1 MTPDRLSI
9 DGAVSVVT
17 GGASGIGKGISKAL
31 LRRGA
36 RVVIADVE
44 EPVLEQAVGELSP
57 LGPVEGV
64 RTDVS
69 DENSVAVLA
78 DHVFSTHGRCNLL
91 FCNAGVTSGGGGKP
105 WQQEPNDWRWCF
117 GVNVFGVAICTW
129 AFVPR
134 MIASGEPGQ
143 VIVTS
148 SGDGGFAPVPTASV
162 YASSKAAASC
172 FTEALNHN
180 LISEGTNLRA
190 SVFYPS
196 GGLMNTGLFNA
207 QRNRPEHLQRVGEGT
222 GRGSLTFEANSSR
235 WSRRCEV
242 PSPRWPISTSSA
254 SSCSTASRSAATSL
268 PGTSTTPRSCCT
280 SGPRPSAVPRCPA
293 ATTLPPEP
301 SSLRSAHSKEAT
313 RVWGAGDAVPW

>member
-1 MTPDRLSI
+1 MGSRVSPDRLSI
-9 DGAVSVVT
+9 DGAVAVVT
-17 GGASGIGKGISKAL
+17 GGASGIGKGIVKAL

-36 RVVIADVE
+36 RVVIADIE
-44 EPVLEQAVGELSP
+44 ESVLEQAVGELSP

-69 DENSVAVLA
+69 DEDAVTALA
-78 DHVFSTHGRCNLL
+78 QHVFGVHECCNLL

-222 GRGSLTFEANSSR
+222 GRGSLTFEELKQIVAELR
-235 WSRRCEV
+235 GAEPEVADLDELGEFLLDGVAERRYIIARDLDDTVELLHERAEAIGRAEM
-242 PSPRWPISTSSA
+242 PRGHDL
-254 SSCSTASRSAATSL
+254 AT
-268 PGTSTTPRSCCT
+268 
-280 SGPRPSAVPRCPA
+280 
-293 ATTLPPEP
+293 
-301 SSLRSAHSKEAT
+301 
-313 RVWGAGDAVPW
+313 

>member
-1 MTPDRLSI
+1 MSSGPPGEFAAGTDDRRLHIAGMT
-9 DGAVSVVT
+9 AVVT
-17 GGASGIGKGISKAL
+17 GGAGGIGKGIVKAL

-36 RVVIADVE
+36 RVVIADIE
-44 EPVLEQAVGELSP
+44 APVLQQALDELSP

-64 RTDVS
+64 PTDVS
-69 DENSVAVLA
+69 DEQSVTALA
-78 DHVFSTHGRCNLL
+78 DRVFDTHGQCNLL

-196 GGLMNTGLFNA
+196 GGLMDTGLFNA

-222 GRGSLTFEANSSR
+222 GRKSFTFDELKAIVAR
-235 WSRRCEV
+235 MRGTEPEVADLDELGEFVLDGVAERRYIIARDLDGTADLLHDRADAIGRAEM
-242 PSPRWPISTSSA
+242 PRGHDL
-254 SSCSTASRSAATSL
+254 AT
-268 PGTSTTPRSCCT
+268 
-280 SGPRPSAVPRCPA
+280 
-293 ATTLPPEP
+293 
-301 SSLRSAHSKEAT
+301 
-313 RVWGAGDAVPW
+313 

>member
-1 MTPDRLSI
+1 MAESPDRLSI
-9 DGAVSVVT
+9 DGAVAVVT
-17 GGASGIGKGISKAL
+17 GGASGIGKGIVTAL

-36 RVVIADVE
+36 RAVIADIE
-44 EPVLEQAVGELSP
+44 EAVLEQAVGDLSP

-69 DENSVAVLA
+69 DEESVTALA
-78 DHVFSTHGRCNLL
+78 EHVFGVHGCCNLL

-134 MIASGEPGQ
+134 MIALGEPGQ

-162 YASSKAAASC
+162 YASSKAAVSC

-222 GRGSLTFEANSSR
+222 GRGSLSFDELKEIVAEIRGEEPQVANIDELGEFVLDGVVGASLHHR
-235 WSRRCEV
+235 QG
-242 PSPRWPISTSSA
+242 SPR
-254 SSCSTASRSAATSL
+254 
-268 PGTSTTPRSCCT
+268 
-280 SGPRPSAVPRCPA
+280 
-293 ATTLPPEP
+293 
-301 SSLRSAHSKEAT
+301 
-313 RVWGAGDAVPW
+313 

>member
-1 MTPDRLSI
+1 MPNGSSPNHETPGDDHLHIAGMT
-9 DGAVSVVT
+9 AVVT
-17 GGASGIGKGISKAL
+17 GGASGIGKGIAKAL
-31 LRRGA
+31 LGRGA
-36 RVVIADVE
+36 TAVIADIE
-44 EPVLEQAVGELSP
+44 EPVLEQAVQELSP

-69 DENSVAVLA
+69 DEASVTALA
-78 DHVFSTHGRCNLL
+78 DHVFEAHGACNLL

-134 MIASGEPGQ
+134 MIASGEPGH

-222 GRGSLTFEANSSR
+222 GRGSLSFEQLRQMIAEMR
-235 WSRRCEV
+235 GAEPAVADLDELGEFVLDGVAERRYIIARDLDDTVELLHARAEAIGRGQM
-242 PSPRWPISTSSA
+242 P
-254 SSCSTASRSAATSL
+254 
-268 PGTSTTPRSCCT
+268 PGHNL
-280 SGPRPSAVPRCPA
+280 G
-293 ATTLPPEP
+293 
-301 SSLRSAHSKEAT
+301 
-313 RVWGAGDAVPW
+313 G

>member
-1 MTPDRLSI
+1 MSSGPPGEFAAGTDDRRLRIAGMT
-9 DGAVSVVT
+9 AVVT
-17 GGASGIGKGISKAL
+17 GGAGGIGRGIVKAL

-36 RVVIADVE
+36 RVVIADIE
-44 EPVLEQAVGELSP
+44 APVLQQAVEDLSP

-64 RTDVS
+64 PTDVS
-69 DENSVAVLA
+69 DEQSVTALA
-78 DHVFSTHGRCNLL
+78 DHVFDTHGQCNLL

-196 GGLMNTGLFNA
+196 GGLMDTGLFNA

-222 GRGSLTFEANSSR
+222 GRGSLTFDELKAIVAR
-235 WSRRCEV
+235 MRGTEPEVADLDELGEFVLDGVAERRYIIARDLDGTAELLHDRADAIGRAEM
-242 PSPRWPISTSSA
+242 PRGHDF
-254 SSCSTASRSAATSL
+254 AT
-268 PGTSTTPRSCCT
+268 
-280 SGPRPSAVPRCPA
+280 
-293 ATTLPPEP
+293 
-301 SSLRSAHSKEAT
+301 
-313 RVWGAGDAVPW
+313 

>member
-1 MTPDRLSI
+1 MLNSPPSKREACADVHRLQIAGST
-9 DGAVSVVT
+9 AVVT
-17 GGASGIGKGISKAL
+17 GGASGIGKGIAKAL

-36 RVVIADVE
+36 TVVIADIE
-44 EPVLEQAVGELSP
+44 EPVLEQAVAELSP

-69 DENSVAVLA
+69 DEESVTALA
-78 DHVFSTHGRCNLL
+78 DHVFKAHGACNLL

-134 MIASGEPGQ
+134 MIDSGQPGQ

-180 LISEGTNLRA
+180 LIREGTNLRA

-196 GGLMNTGLFNA
+196 GGLLDTGLFNA
-207 QRNRPEHLQRVGEGT
+207 QRNRPEHLRRIGEAT
-222 GRGSLTFEANSSR
+222 GRKSLTFEQLKQMIAEMR
-235 WSRRCEV
+235 GAEPEVADLDELGEFVLDGVAERRFIIARDLDDTVELLHARAEAIGRAEM
-242 PSPRWPISTSSA
+242 P
-254 SSCSTASRSAATSL
+254 
-268 PGTSTTPRSCCT
+268 PGHDL
-280 SGPRPSAVPRCPA
+280 G
-293 ATTLPPEP
+293 
-301 SSLRSAHSKEAT
+301 
-313 RVWGAGDAVPW
+313 G

>member
-1 MTPDRLSI
+1 MTLDRLTI
-9 DGAVSVVT
+9 DGSVAVVT
-17 GGASGIGKGISKAL
+17 GGAGGIGKGIAKAL

-36 RVVIADVE
+36 RVVIADIE
-44 EPVLEQAVGELSP
+44 APALEQVMGELSP
-57 LGPVEGV
+57 LGSVKGV
-64 RTDVS
+64 PTDVS
-69 DENSVAVLA
+69 DEESVTALA
-78 DHVFSTHGRCNLL
+78 DHVFEAHGACNLL

-134 MIASGEPGQ
+134 MISSGEPGQ

-172 FTEALNHN
+172 FTEALNAN
-180 LISEGTNLRA
+180 LVREGTDLRA

-207 QRNRPEHLQRVGEGT
+207 QRNRPEHLQRVGEAT
-222 GRGSLTFEANSSR
+222 GRGSLTFEQLKRMIADMR
-235 WSRRCEV
+235 GTEPEVADLDELGEFVLDGVAERRYIIARDLDETEELLHRRAEAIGRAEM
-242 PSPRWPISTSSA
+242 P
-254 SSCSTASRSAATSL
+254 
-268 PGTSTTPRSCCT
+268 PGHDL
-280 SGPRPSAVPRCPA
+280 G
-293 ATTLPPEP
+293 
-301 SSLRSAHSKEAT
+301 
-313 RVWGAGDAVPW
+313 G

>member
-1 MTPDRLSI
+1 MPDGPALENELSPNGDHLHIAGMT
-9 DGAVSVVT
+9 AVVT
-17 GGASGIGKGISKAL
+17 GGASGIGKGIAKAL

-36 RVVIADVE
+36 RVVVADIE

-69 DENSVAVLA
+69 DEESVTALA
-78 DHVFSTHGRCNLL
+78 DHVFEAHGGCNLL

-134 MIASGEPGQ
+134 MIDSGRPGH

-207 QRNRPEHLQRVGEGT
+207 QRNRPEHLQRVGEAT
-222 GRGSLTFEANSSR
+222 GRKSLTFDQLKQMIAEMRGSEPAVADLEELGEFVLDEVAERRYIIARDLDDTVELLHARAEAISR
-235 WSRRCEV
+235 AEM
-242 PSPRWPISTSSA
+242 P
-254 SSCSTASRSAATSL
+254 
-268 PGTSTTPRSCCT
+268 PGHNL
-280 SGPRPSAVPRCPA
+280 G
-293 ATTLPPEP
+293 
-301 SSLRSAHSKEAT
+301 
-313 RVWGAGDAVPW
+313 G

>member
-1 MTPDRLSI
+1 MTLDRLTI
-9 DGAVSVVT
+9 DGSVAVVT
-17 GGASGIGKGISKAL
+17 GGASGIGKGIAKAL

-36 RVVIADVE
+36 RVVIADIE
-44 EPVLEQAVGELSP
+44 GPVLEQAVGELSP

-64 RTDVS
+64 RADVS
-69 DENSVAVLA
+69 DEESVTALA
-78 DHVFSTHGRCNLL
+78 DHVFEAHGSCNLL

-134 MIASGEPGQ
+134 MIESGRPGQ

-180 LISEGTNLRA
+180 LIREGTNLRA

-196 GGLMNTGLFNA
+196 GGMMNTGLFNA
-207 QRNRPEHLQRVGEGT
+207 QRNRPEHLQRVGEAT
-222 GRGSLTFEANSSR
+222 GRKSLTFEQLKQMIADMR
-235 WSRRCEV
+235 GTEPEVADLDELGEFVLDGVAERRYIIARDLDETEELLHRRAEAIGRAEM
-242 PSPRWPISTSSA
+242 P
-254 SSCSTASRSAATSL
+254 
-268 PGTSTTPRSCCT
+268 PGHDL
-280 SGPRPSAVPRCPA
+280 G
-293 ATTLPPEP
+293 
-301 SSLRSAHSKEAT
+301 
-313 RVWGAGDAVPW
+313 G

>member
-1 MTPDRLSI
+1 MPNGPPFKHEVCADDDHFHIPGST
-9 DGAVSVVT
+9 AVVT
-17 GGASGIGKGISKAL
+17 GGASGIGKGIAKAL

-36 RVVIADVE
+36 RVVIADIE

-57 LGPVEGV
+57 LGRVEGM

-69 DENSVAVLA
+69 DEDSVTALA
-78 DHVFSTHGRCNLL
+78 DHVFEAHGACNLL

-134 MIASGEPGQ
+134 MIDSGQPGH

-172 FTEALNHN
+172 FTEALNAN

-207 QRNRPEHLQRVGEGT
+207 QRNRPEHLQRVGAAT
-222 GRGSLTFEANSSR
+222 GRGSLTFDELKTLVAEMRGSEPEVADLDELGEYVLDGVQE
-235 WSRRCEV
+235 RRYV
-242 PSPRWPISTSSA
+242 IARDLD
-254 SSCSTASRSAATSL
+254 STAELLHLRAEAI
-268 PGTSTTPRSCCT
+268 GRAEMPR
-280 SGPRPSAVPRCPA
+280 GHD
-293 ATTLPPEP
+293 L
-301 SSLRSAHSKEAT
+301 
-313 RVWGAGDAVPW
+313 AG

>member
-1 MTPDRLSI
+1 MPNGSQPADEALSDQHRLHI
-9 DGAVSVVT
+9 DGMTAVVT
-17 GGASGIGKGISKAL
+17 GGASGIGEGIVKAL

-36 RVVIADVE
+36 RVVIADIE
-44 EPVLEQAVGELSP
+44 EPVLEGAVEELST

-69 DENSVAVLA
+69 DEQSVTALA
-78 DHVFSTHGRCNLL
+78 DHVFSAYGQCNLL

-134 MIASGEPGQ
+134 MIDSGEPGQ

-162 YASSKAAASC
+162 YASSKAAVSC

-196 GGLMNTGLFNA
+196 GGMMNTGLFNA

-222 GRGSLTFEANSSR
+222 GRGSLTFEQLKGIVAEMR
-235 WSRRCEV
+235 GEEPQVADLDDLGEFVLDGVAERRYIIARDLDETAELLHARADAIGRATM
-242 PSPRWPISTSSA
+242 PRGHSL
-254 SSCSTASRSAATSL
+254 AT
-268 PGTSTTPRSCCT
+268 
-280 SGPRPSAVPRCPA
+280 
-293 ATTLPPEP
+293 
-301 SSLRSAHSKEAT
+301 
-313 RVWGAGDAVPW
+313 

>member
-1 MTPDRLSI
+1 MAESPDRLSI
-9 DGAVSVVT
+9 DGAVAVVT
-17 GGASGIGKGISKAL
+17 GGASGIGKGIVKAL

-36 RVVIADVE
+36 RVVIADIE
-44 EPVLEQAVGELSP
+44 ASVLEQAVGDLSP
-57 LGPVEGV
+57 LGPVEGL

-69 DENSVAVLA
+69 DEESVTALA
-78 DHVFSTHGRCNLL
+78 EHVFGVHGCCNLL

-134 MIASGEPGQ
+134 MIALGEPGQ

-162 YASSKAAASC
+162 YASSKAAVSC

-222 GRGSLTFEANSSR
+222 GRGSLTFEELKQIVAELR
-235 WSRRCEV
+235 GAEPEVADLDELGEFVLDGVAERRYIIARDLDDTVELLHERAEAIGRAEM
-242 PSPRWPISTSSA
+242 PRGHDL
-254 SSCSTASRSAATSL
+254 AT
-268 PGTSTTPRSCCT
+268 
-280 SGPRPSAVPRCPA
+280 
-293 ATTLPPEP
+293 
-301 SSLRSAHSKEAT
+301 
-313 RVWGAGDAVPW
+313 

>member
-1 MTPDRLSI
+1 MARDTLRPMPDGPPFKHEMHSDDHGIHIPGMT
-9 DGAVSVVT
+9 AVVT
-17 GGASGIGKGISKAL
+17 GGASGIGKGIARAL

-36 RVVIADVE
+36 RVVIADIE
-44 EPVLEQAVGELSP
+44 EPVLERAVEELSP

-69 DENSVAVLA
+69 DEESVTALA
-78 DHVFSTHGRCNLL
+78 DNVFKAHGQCNLL
-91 FCNAGVTSGGGGKP
+91 FLNAGVTSGGGGKP
-105 WQQEPNDWRWCF
+105 WEQEPNDWRWCF

-134 MIASGEPGQ
+134 MIASGQPGH

-172 FTEALNHN
+172 FTEALNAN

-207 QRNRPEHLQRVGEGT
+207 QRNRPEHLQRVGAAT
-222 GRGSLTFEANSSR
+222 GRGSLTFDELKTLVAEMRGSEPEVADLDELGEFVLDGVQE
-235 WSRRCEV
+235 RRYV
-242 PSPRWPISTSSA
+242 IARDLD
-254 SSCSTASRSAATSL
+254 STAELLHERAEAI
-268 PGTSTTPRSCCT
+268 GRAEMPR
-280 SGPRPSAVPRCPA
+280 GHD
-293 ATTLPPEP
+293 L
-301 SSLRSAHSKEAT
+301 
-313 RVWGAGDAVPW
+313 AG

>member
-1 MTPDRLSI
+1 MSAERLSI
-9 DGAVSVVT
+9 EGAVAVVT
-17 GGASGIGKGISKAL
+17 GGASGIGKGIAGAL

-36 RVVIADVE
+36 SVVVADIE
-44 EPVLEQAVGELSP
+44 APVLQQTVEELSP

-69 DENSVAVLA
+69 DEVSVTALA
-78 DHVFSTHGRCNLL
+78 DRVFEAHGRCNLL

-134 MIASGEPGQ
+134 MIESGEPGQ

-172 FTEALNHN
+172 FTEALNVN
-180 LISEGTNLRA
+180 LIREDTDLRA

-196 GGLMNTGLFNA
+196 GGLLDTGLYSA
-207 QRNRPEHLQRVGEGT
+207 QRNRPEHLQRVGQGT
-222 GRGSLTFEANSSR
+222 GRGSLTFDQLKAMITRARGSEPAVADLDELGEFVLDGVQE
-235 WSRRCEV
+235 RRYV
-242 PSPRWPISTSSA
+242 IARDLDD
-254 SSCSTASRSAATSL
+254 TARLLHRRADAI
-268 PGTSTTPRSCCT
+268 GR
-280 SGPRPSAVPRCPA
+280 AEM
-293 ATTLPPEP
+293 PPHHQ
-301 SSLRSAHSKEAT
+301 L
-313 RVWGAGDAVPW
+313 GF

>member
-1 MTPDRLSI
+1 MSEFDDKLHIPGST
-9 DGAVSVVT
+9 AVVT
-17 GGASGIGKGISKAL
+17 GGAGGIGKGIVRAL

-36 RVVIADVE
+36 TVVIADVE
-44 EPVLEQAVGELSP
+44 EPVLEQAVNELAP

-69 DENSVAVLA
+69 DEHSVAALA
-78 DHVFSTHGRCNLL
+78 DHVFEAHGACNLL

-129 AFVPR
+129 VFVPR
-134 MIASGEPGQ
+134 MIESGEPGQ

-180 LISEGTNLRA
+180 LINEGTNLRA

-196 GGLMNTGLFNA
+196 GGMMDTGLFNA

-222 GRGSLTFEANSSR
+222 GRGSLTFEQLKEIVAEMRGEEPQVADLDELGEFVVDGVAERRYIIARDLDETAELLHSR
-235 WSRRCEV
+235 AEAIGRAEM
-242 PSPRWPISTSSA
+242 P
-254 SSCSTASRSAATSL
+254 
-268 PGTSTTPRSCCT
+268 PGHNLAP
-280 SGPRPSAVPRCPA
+280 
-293 ATTLPPEP
+293 
-301 SSLRSAHSKEAT
+301 
-313 RVWGAGDAVPW
+313 

>member
-1 MTPDRLSI
+1 MSKFDDRIHIPGST
-9 DGAVSVVT
+9 AVVT
-17 GGASGIGKGISKAL
+17 GGAGGIGKGIVRAL

-36 RVVIADVE
+36 RVVIADIE

-57 LGPVEGV
+57 LGSVEGV
-64 RTDVS
+64 PTDVS
-69 DENSVAVLA
+69 DEESVTGLA
-78 DHVFSTHGRCNLL
+78 DHVFKAHGSCNLL

-134 MIASGEPGQ
+134 MIESGEPGQ

-196 GGLMNTGLFNA
+196 GGMMDTGLFNA

-222 GRGSLTFEANSSR
+222 GRKSLTFEQLKQMIAEMR
-235 WSRRCEV
+235 GVEPTVADLDELGEFVLDGVAERRYIIARDLDETEELLRRRAGAIGRAEM
-242 PSPRWPISTSSA
+242 PPGH
-254 SSCSTASRSAATSL
+254 SL
-268 PGTSTTPRSCCT
+268 G
-280 SGPRPSAVPRCPA
+280 G
-293 ATTLPPEP
+293 
-301 SSLRSAHSKEAT
+301 
-313 RVWGAGDAVPW
+313 

>member
-1 MTPDRLSI
+1 MPNGPSPANQVRSDPHQLHI
-9 DGAVSVVT
+9 DGMTAVVT
-17 GGASGIGKGISKAL
+17 GGASGIGKGIVKAL

-36 RVVIADVE
+36 RVVIADIE
-44 EPVLEQAVGELSP
+44 EPVLEQAVEELSP

-64 RTDVS
+64 LTDVS
-69 DENSVAVLA
+69 DEESVTALA
-78 DHVFSTHGRCNLL
+78 DHVFAAHERCNLL

-134 MIASGEPGQ
+134 MIAGGEPGQ

-180 LISEGTNLRA
+180 LINEGTKLRA

-196 GGLMNTGLFNA
+196 GGMMDTGLFNA
-207 QRNRPEHLQRVGEGT
+207 QRNRPEHLRRVGEGT
-222 GRGSLTFEANSSR
+222 GRGSLTFEQLKEIVAEMRGEEPQVADLDELGEFVLDGVAERRYIIARDLDETAELLHSR
-235 WSRRCEV
+235 ADAIGRAEMPPGHSL
-242 PSPRWPISTSSA
+242 
-254 SSCSTASRSAATSL
+254 AT
-268 PGTSTTPRSCCT
+268 
-280 SGPRPSAVPRCPA
+280 
-293 ATTLPPEP
+293 
-301 SSLRSAHSKEAT
+301 
-313 RVWGAGDAVPW
+313 

>member
-1 MTPDRLSI
+1 MAESPDRLSI
-9 DGAVSVVT
+9 DGAVAVVT

-36 RVVIADVE
+36 RVVIADIE
-44 EPVLEQAVGELSP
+44 ESVLEQAVGELST

-64 RTDVS
+64 HTDVS
-69 DENSVAVLA
+69 DEGSVAALA
-78 DHVFSTHGRCNLL
+78 QHVFGVHECCNLL

-180 LISEGTNLRA
+180 SHQRGHQPQGVGVLPLGRPDEHRPVQRPAQPARA
-190 SVFYPS
+190 PAA
-196 GGLMNTGLFNA
+196 GGGGHRA
-207 QRNRPEHLQRVGEGT
+207 GKP
-222 GRGSLTFEANSSR
+222 LTFEELKQIVAELR
-235 WSRRCEV
+235 GAEPEVADLDELGEFVLDGVAERRYIIARDLDDTVELLHERAEAIGRAEMPCGHDL
-242 PSPRWPISTSSA
+242 
-254 SSCSTASRSAATSL
+254 AT
-268 PGTSTTPRSCCT
+268 
-280 SGPRPSAVPRCPA
+280 
-293 ATTLPPEP
+293 
-301 SSLRSAHSKEAT
+301 
-313 RVWGAGDAVPW
+313 

>member
-1 MTPDRLSI
+1 M
-9 DGAVSVVT
+9 
-17 GGASGIGKGISKAL
+17 
-31 LRRGA
+31 
-36 RVVIADVE
+36 VIADIE
-44 EPVLEQAVGELSP
+44 EPVLGQAVDELAP

-64 RTDVS
+64 CTDVS
-69 DENSVAVLA
+69 NEHSVAALA
-78 DHVFSTHGRCNLL
+78 DHVFEAHGSCNLL

-134 MIASGEPGQ
+134 MIESGEPGQ

-180 LISEGTNLRA
+180 LINEDTNLRA

-196 GGLMNTGLFNA
+196 GGMMDTGLFNA

-222 GRGSLTFEANSSR
+222 GRGSLTFEQLKEIVTEMRGEEPEVADLDELGEFVLDGVAERRYIIARDLDETAELLHSR
-235 WSRRCEV
+235 ADAIGRAEM
-242 PSPRWPISTSSA
+242 PPGHNL
-254 SSCSTASRSAATSL
+254 AT
-268 PGTSTTPRSCCT
+268 
-280 SGPRPSAVPRCPA
+280 
-293 ATTLPPEP
+293 
-301 SSLRSAHSKEAT
+301 
-313 RVWGAGDAVPW
+313 

>member
-1 MTPDRLSI
+1 MANGPPFEYEVNSDENRFHIPGMT
-9 DGAVSVVT
+9 AVVT
-17 GGASGIGKGISKAL
+17 GGASGIGKGIARAL

-36 RVVIADVE
+36 GVVIADIE
-44 EPVLEQAVGELSP
+44 EPVLERAVEELLL
-57 LGPVEGV
+57 LGSVDGV

-69 DENSVAVLA
+69 DEASVTALA
-78 DHVFSTHGRCNLL
+78 DHVFNAHGQCNLL
-91 FCNAGVTSGGGGKP
+91 FLNAGVTSGGGGKP
-105 WQQEPNDWRWCF
+105 WEQEPNDWRWCF

-134 MIASGEPGQ
+134 MIASGQPGH

-172 FTEALNHN
+172 FTEALNAN

-207 QRNRPEHLQRVGEGT
+207 QRNRPEHLQRVGAAT
-222 GRGSLTFEANSSR
+222 GRGSLTFDELKKLVAEMRGSEPDVADLDELGEFVLDGVQE
-235 WSRRCEV
+235 RRYV
-242 PSPRWPISTSSA
+242 IARDLD
-254 SSCSTASRSAATSL
+254 STAELLHERAEAI
-268 PGTSTTPRSCCT
+268 GRAEMPR
-280 SGPRPSAVPRCPA
+280 GHD
-293 ATTLPPEP
+293 L
-301 SSLRSAHSKEAT
+301 
-313 RVWGAGDAVPW
+313 AG

>member
-1 MTPDRLSI
+1 MSPDRLSI
-9 DGAVSVVT
+9 DGAVAVVT
-17 GGASGIGKGISKAL
+17 GGASGIGKGIVKAL

-36 RVVIADVE
+36 RVVIADIE
-44 EPVLEQAVGELSP
+44 ESVLEQAVGELSP

-69 DENSVAVLA
+69 DEDAVTALA
-78 DHVFSTHGRCNLL
+78 EHVFGVHECCNLL

-222 GRGSLTFEANSSR
+222 GRGSLTFEELKQIVAELR
-235 WSRRCEV
+235 GAEPEVADLDELGEFVLDGVAERRYIIARDLDDTVELLHERAEAIGRAEM
-242 PSPRWPISTSSA
+242 PRGHDL
-254 SSCSTASRSAATSL
+254 AT
-268 PGTSTTPRSCCT
+268 
-280 SGPRPSAVPRCPA
+280 
-293 ATTLPPEP
+293 
-301 SSLRSAHSKEAT
+301 
-313 RVWGAGDAVPW
+313 

>member
-1 MTPDRLSI
+1 MASVSPPEHEVQPGGSHLRIAGMT
-9 DGAVSVVT
+9 AVVT
-17 GGASGIGKGISKAL
+17 GGASGIGKGITRAL

-36 RVVIADVE
+36 RVVIADIE
-44 EPVLEQAVGELSP
+44 EPVLEQAVAELSP
-57 LGPVEGV
+57 LGPVEGM

-69 DENSVAVLA
+69 DEDSVTALA
-78 DHVFSTHGRCNLL
+78 DHVFEAHGRCNLL

-134 MIASGEPGQ
+134 MIAGGEPGQ
-143 VIVTS
+143 IIITS

-180 LISEGTNLRA
+180 LISEGTELRA

-222 GRGSLTFEANSSR
+222 GRGSLTFDELKAIVARMRGAEPEVADLDELGEFVLDGVAERRYVIARDLEDTEELLHARAEAIGR
-235 WSRRCEV
+235 AEM
-242 PSPRWPISTSSA
+242 PRGHDL
-254 SSCSTASRSAATSL
+254 AT
-268 PGTSTTPRSCCT
+268 
-280 SGPRPSAVPRCPA
+280 
-293 ATTLPPEP
+293 
-301 SSLRSAHSKEAT
+301 
-313 RVWGAGDAVPW
+313 

>member
-1 MTPDRLSI
+1 MAESPDRLSI
-9 DGAVSVVT
+9 DGAVAVVT
-17 GGASGIGKGISKAL
+17 GGASGIGKGIVKAL

-44 EPVLEQAVGELSP
+44 ELVLEQAVGEMSP

-69 DENSVAVLA
+69 DEQSVTALA
-78 DHVFSTHGRCNLL
+78 EHVFGVHGCCNLL

-162 YASSKAAASC
+162 YASSKAAVSC

-222 GRGSLTFEANSSR
+222 GRGSLTFEEFKQIVAELR
-235 WSRRCEV
+235 GAEPEVADLDELGEFVLDGVAERRYIIARDLDDTVELLHERAEAIGRAEM
-242 PSPRWPISTSSA
+242 PRGHDL
-254 SSCSTASRSAATSL
+254 AT
-268 PGTSTTPRSCCT
+268 
-280 SGPRPSAVPRCPA
+280 
-293 ATTLPPEP
+293 
-301 SSLRSAHSKEAT
+301 
-313 RVWGAGDAVPW
+313 